1 MSTTPNS
8 PTNDDSQGRQAL
20 VRTLTNQLNQNER
33 HHRHTM
39 ISQQDLADN
48 AKQYAERSDQGH
60 HSICSM
66 LDEVSD
72 QIAEG
77 HEQMATK
84 ADVRALLQKMNRIE
98 EHLIQND
105 HVVIPRD
112 QSNLDLEDDFFD

>member
-1 MSTTPNS
+1 MTTFPTS
-8 PTNDDSQGRQAL
+8 PTNDDSEGRRAL

-39 ISQQDLADN
+39 ASQEELADS
-48 AKQYAERSDQGH
+48 ARLAAERSDQGH
-60 HSICSM
+60 HSILSM
-66 LDEVSD
+66 IDEVSD

-77 HEQMATK
+77 HEAMATK
-84 ADVRALLQKMNRIE
+84 ADIDALRQQMNRIE

-112 QSNLDLEDDFFD
+112 QSLL